1 MAKVNGTTKRL
12 FLPLV
17 AAVIIAVVLMVPWHM
32 RGEASENA
40 ETYRQLNLFGTVFER
55 VRAHYVEE
63 VEDKSLVEDAINGM
77 LQSLDPHSAYLT
89 PEDFLDMQEQTRG
102 TFGGLGIEV
111 TMDRGVVKVITPIDD
126 TPAQRAGLITGD
138 YITHLDGVPIQGM
151 TLSEA
156 VDVMRGPVDT
166 SIVLTV
172 VRENVD
178 APFEV
183 TIVRDI
189 ITIQSVRMEREGD
202 IGYIRLTTFRT
213 DVSEKI
219 REAIIGLRD
228 EIGEENLIGY
238 VLDLRNN
245 PGGLL
250 DEAIAVSDI
259 FLDRGE
265 IVSTRGRDVAGTE
278 RYNASSGDFIEG
290 KPLAILINGGSA
302 SASEIVAAALQD
314 HRRASILGTRSFGKG
329 SVQTLIPLGDEG
341 ALRMTTALY
350 YTPSGA
356 TIQAHGVDP
365 DIEIEQPV
373 DDPLQARIT
382 GEAELPQHIKG
393 TDEDIDDD
401 TAKDEKGRPKS
412 GSASFVPAE
421 REDDLQLLRAL
432 ELLREMKRN
441 ST

>member
-1 MAKVNGTTKRL
+1 MAKITKKTI
-12 FLPLV
+12 LPL
-17 AAVIIAVVLMVPWHM
+17 AAAFVFGAVLASVPWHLS
-32 RGEASENA
+32 GEANEN
-40 ETYRQLNLFGTVFER
+40 TDIYRQLNLFGNVFER
-55 VRAHYVEE
+55 VRRSYVEE
-63 VEDKSLVEDAINGM
+63 VEDASLIEDAVNGM

-89 PEDFLDMQEQTRG
+89 PDDFLDMQEQTRG

-172 VRENVD
+172 VREGVD
-178 APFEV
+178 LPFEV
-183 TIVRDI
+183 PIIRDI
-189 ITIQSVRMEREGD
+189 ITIRSVRMEREGD
-202 IGYIRLTTFRT
+202 IGYVRLTTFRT

-219 REAIIGLRD
+219 REAIVELRE
-228 EIGEENLIGY
+228 EIGEESLIGY

-259 FLDRGE
+259 FLEKGE
-265 IVSTRGRDVAGTE
+265 IVSTRGRNNTNIE
-278 RYNASSGDFIEG
+278 RHNATTGDFVNG
-290 KPLAILINGGSA
+290 KPVVVLINGGSA

-314 HRRASILGTRSFGKG
+314 HRRASVLGTRSFGKG

-341 ALRMTTALY
+341 ALRLTTALY
-350 YTPSGA
+350 YTPSGG
-356 TIQAHGVDP
+356 TIQAHGVEP

-373 DDPLQARIT
+373 DDPAQARVT
-382 GEAELPQHIKG
+382 GEAELPQYIKRD
-393 TDEDIDDD
+393 DEEDDD
-401 TAKDEKGRPKS
+401 DKVTDEKGRPKS
-412 GSASFVPAE
+412 GSASFVPFE
-421 REDDLQLLRAL
+421 KEDDAQLLRAL

-441 ST
+441 SG

>member
-1 MAKVNGTTKRL
+1 MDKMIKKTI
-12 FLPLV
+12 LPLT
-17 AAVIIAVVLMVPWHM
+17 AAFVFGVLLASAPWHLS
-32 RGEASENA
+32 GEARENA
-40 ETYRQLNLFGTVFER
+40 DTYRQLDLFGNVFDR
-55 VRAHYVEE
+55 VRRSYVEE
-63 VEDKSLVEDAINGM
+63 VKDGSLIQDAINGM

-89 PEDFLDMQEQTRG
+89 PDDFLEMQEQTRG

-172 VRENVD
+172 VREGVD

-183 TIVRDI
+183 PIIRDI
-189 ITIQSVRMEREGD
+189 ITIRSVRMEREGD

-213 DVSEKI
+213 DVSNKI
-219 REAIIGLRD
+219 REAIVDLRN

-265 IVSTRGRDVAGTE
+265 IVSTRGRDHSDAE
-278 RYNASSGDFIEG
+278 RYNATTGDFTDG
-290 KPLAILINGGSA
+290 KPLVILINGGSA
-302 SASEIVAAALQD
+302 SASEIVAAAMQD
-314 HRRASILGTRSFGKG
+314 HRRASVLGTRSFGKG

-341 ALRMTTALY
+341 ALRLTTALY
-350 YTPSGA
+350 YTPSGE
-356 TIQAHGVDP
+356 TIQAHGVEP

-373 DDPLQARIT
+373 EDPSQARVT
-382 GEAELPQHIKG
+382 GEAELPQYIKRDG
-393 TDEDIDDD
+393 EEDNDDKV
-401 TAKDEKGRPKS
+401 KDEKGRPKS
-412 GSASFVPAE
+412 GSASFVPFE
-421 REDDLQLLRAL
+421 KEDDAQLLRAL

-441 ST
+441 SG